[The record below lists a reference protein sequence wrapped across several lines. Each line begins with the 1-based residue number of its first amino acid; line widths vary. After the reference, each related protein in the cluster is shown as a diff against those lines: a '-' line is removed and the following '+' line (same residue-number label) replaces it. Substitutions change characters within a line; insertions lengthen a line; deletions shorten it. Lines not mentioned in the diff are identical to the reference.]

1 MKRTR
6 TAALALATTAV
17 ALAPAL
23 VQSATAAE
31 VAAYLQD
38 PAGGDKS
45 MKSMWTK
52 DDMHKVEA
60 QFRFHSGVQYEMVAR
75 PGPSGAPDYE
85 RKVPDARTLAWQPS
99 YEFAWSVSDS
109 TLVKKAVT
117 TKEGTHPIEVH
128 AVLRTAKGAKA
139 GEVRRKLDGK
149 PAAGREKVAGGKR
162 IACDSGEYTV
172 EWSVTRSGY
181 GTLTG
186 TLRWNSSCE
195 QHRKAFAADHGSQ
208 GRQGQHEHGREHQG
222 N

>member
-1 MKRTR
+1 MKPTR
-6 TAALALATTAV
+6 IAAFALATAAA

-23 VQSATAAE
+23 LQSAIATPLASP
-31 VAAYLQD
+31 YLQD
-38 PAGGDKS
+38 PAGGEKT

-52 DDMHKVEA
+52 DEQHKVEG
-60 QFRFHSGVQYEMVAR
+60 QFRFHPGVQYKTVTR

-85 RKVPDARTLAWQPS
+85 RQVPDPKTLAWEPS

-109 TLVKKAVT
+109 TVVKKALTV
-117 TKEGTHPIEVH
+117 KEGEHPIVVH

-139 GEVRRKLDGK
+139 GEVRQELTGK
-149 PAAGREKVAGGKR
+149 PATGREKLAGGKR
-162 IACDSGEYTV
+162 IACDTGKYTV

-186 TLRWNSSCE
+186 TLGWDSSCE
-195 QHRKAFAADHGSQ
+195 EYRTAFASDPGKSATS
-208 GRQGQHEHGREHQG
+208 GR